1 MPQGRFRL
9 STYVYSTQNI
19 GVGVA
24 VEVSS
29 TVLFSLDE

>member
-1 MPQGRFRL
+1 MPQDRFRL

-19 GVGVA
+19 GVGVTVVVNA
-24 VEVSS
+24 